1 MAKDYLHCQALTVPM
16 SELDFRHLTK
26 DSLDDYVDVV
36 ARARDDDPYERRLS
50 LEEAMELTFL
60 DSDFDAKGSWLA
72 YLDGRAVG
80 SCVALVLT
88 NRIKAGMDDAYVD
101 IDVIPE
107 RRGVGVEDRLLEM
120 ALEYIVSRG
129 VGHALSRSLTGDS
142 WRSGLLKA
150 NAFRESYRVYILVRH
165 GTEDARE
172 RGMPDGLR
180 LERRTFSG
188 LSDGEVSELVGLFND
203 SFRDHINFAPEREER
218 FINYRDCSEEPR
230 MLTIARTEDRVVGF
244 CLSEESTILNR
255 EKGINAGWIAILGVR
270 PPYRRKGIG
279 TALLTDGVNWLLGR
293 GLNQVYLGM
302 YAKNEKALGLY
313 ADLGFGKDGESVW
326 YRKAL
331 RDDATGT
338 HDGDEV

>member
-1 MAKDYLHCQALTVPM
+1 MASM

-50 LEEAMELTFL
+50 HEEAMELTFL

-80 SCVALVLT
+80 SCVALVLR

-107 RRGVGVEDRLLEM
+107 RRGVEVEDRLLQM
-120 ALEYIVSRG
+120 ALEYIASRG
-129 VGHALSRSLTGDS
+129 VGNALSRGLVGDS
-142 WRSGLLKA
+142 WRSNLLKTYS
-150 NAFRESYRVYILVRH
+150 FRESYRVYILVRH
-165 GTEDARE
+165 GTDRVGEH
-172 RGMPDGLR
+172 GMPDEFR
-180 LERRTFSG
+180 LERRAFDE
-188 LSDGEVSELVGLFND
+188 LSNGEISELVELFND

-218 FINYRDCSEEPR
+218 FINWRDCSEEPR
-230 MLTIARTEDRVVGF
+230 MLTLARTGSRAVGF
-244 CLSEESTILNR
+244 CLSEESTALNQ
-255 EKGINAGWIAILGVR
+255 EKGINAGWIEILGVR
-270 PPYRRKGIG
+270 SPCRRKGLG
-279 TALLTDGVNWLLGR
+279 TALLADGVNWLLGR

-313 ADLGFGKDGESVW
+313 ADLGFVKDRESVW
-326 YRKAL
+326 YRRAL
-331 RDDATGT
+331 NDDARRAQ
-338 HDGDEV
+338 DGNEAESAV